1 MQASLISQI
10 TSDGISTV
18 PYETIV
24 SAQKSRAP
32 FHNGITVGCCWGQ
45 KANSLAQLSIRENI
59 LICIT
64 IRINQLM
71 KILAGAGYSCQHFFE
86 N

>member
-1 MQASLISQI
+1 MRERGFNFKMQASLISQI

-18 PYETIV
+18 PYETVV

-45 KANSLAQLSIRENI
+45 KANPSPNSR
-59 LICIT
+59 
-64 IRINQLM
+64 
-71 KILAGAGYSCQHFFE
+71 
-86 N
+86 